1 VHGQK
6 KATRNSG
13 TAVAVDEVEAG
24 EKVGKITTRM
34 GSKTAEIPAKI
45 AVKSVFEVDNERL
58 GIGVFDRPL
67 LDREMRRFRA
77 AWEKS
82 LPEGLEAY
90 EVGEMRISFVAQPE
104 GVPAAWD
111 QIDSL
116 LAAATGKSGKA
127 KKVA

>member
-1 VHGQK
+1 M
-6 KATRNSG
+6 
-13 TAVAVDEVEAG
+13 
-24 EKVGKITTRM
+24 GKMTTRM
-34 GSKTAEIPAKI
+34 GTKTAEIPAKI
-45 AVKSVFEVDNERL
+45 AAKSVFEVDNERL

-77 AWEKS
+77 AWERC

-90 EVGEMRISFVAQPE
+90 EVGEKRISFVAQPE